1 MKLSEIF
8 ELIHVGPP
16 EAPYGVRALARC
28 YDIDDL
34 ARLACKRLPA
44 GVAGYLDGGGEDEW
58 TLRRNR
64 EVFGDVEL
72 TPRLLRDVSN
82 VDTTTTV

>member
-1 MKLSEIF
+1 MKLSEIL
-8 ELIHVGPP
+8 ELVHLGAP

-34 ARLACKRLPA
+34 ARLPA
-44 GVAGYLDGGGEDEW
+44 GVAGYPDGGGEDEW

-64 EVFGDVEL
+64 AAFGEVEL
-72 TPRLLRDVSN
+72 VSR
-82 VDTTTTV
+82 